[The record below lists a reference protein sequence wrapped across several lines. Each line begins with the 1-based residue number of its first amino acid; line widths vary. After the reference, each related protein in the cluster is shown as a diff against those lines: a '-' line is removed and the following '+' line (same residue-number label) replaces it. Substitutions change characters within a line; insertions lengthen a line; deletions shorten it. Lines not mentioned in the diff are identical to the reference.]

1 MGTGLREAQRR
12 RRVRSLNMEM
22 ASDTSRTGDW
32 ISIRARAERDP
43 LTLGV
48 SITLGALPDRWSRAR
63 PSAAARYAAGIL
75 GLVLVMPFVALVLA
89 GFLRPTGLDAPYT
102 WISSTPVAI
111 LAASVSLFIGLPVA
125 FVINLWPI
133 TRLGLHRGAGELEG
147 VAAIEVAPLQLSVVL
162 VALIVGG
169 LFAGHLAADSYA
181 CLKGVRS
188 AC

>member
-1 MGTGLREAQRR
+1 MQ
-12 RRVRSLNMEM
+12 M
-22 ASDTSRTGDW
+22 ASPIHHLGDW
-32 ISIRARAERDP
+32 ISIRARAGRDP
-43 LTLGV
+43 LSLSV
-48 SITLGALPDRWSRAR
+48 SITLGALPGRWSRAK
-63 PSAAARYAAGIL
+63 PSAAARYAAGVL
-75 GLVLVMPFVALVLA
+75 GVVLVVPFVALVLA
-89 GFLRPTGLDAPYT
+89 GLLRAAGLEAPYA

-133 TRLGLHRGAGELEG
+133 TRLGLHRGVGELEG
-147 VAAIEVAPLQLSVVL
+147 VVALEVAPLQLSVVL

-181 CLKGVRS
+181 CLKGVRT

>member
-1 MGTGLREAQRR
+1 
-12 RRVRSLNMEM
+12 M
-22 ASDTSRTGDW
+22 ASDTPLARDW
-32 ISIRARAERDP
+32 ISIRAWAARDP
-43 LTLGV
+43 LSLSV
-48 SITLGALPDRWSRAR
+48 SITLGALPGRWTRAR
-63 PSAAARYAAGIL
+63 PSDAARFAAGIL
-75 GLVLVMPFVALVLA
+75 GIILVVPFVALVLA
-89 GFLRPTGLDAPYT
+89 GLLRAAGLGAPYT

-133 TRLGLHRGAGELEG
+133 TRIGLHRGAGELEG
-147 VAAIEVAPLQLSVVL
+147 VVALEVAPLQLSVVL

-181 CLKGVRS
+181 CLRGVRS